1 MLPCIGPGAKSL
13 ALTGDSMGW
22 MEEAESLGKEVCQQ
36 QDLLGLQKLF
46 LEGLGLPTDGS
57 GDSFTELQ
65 DQRPEG
71 EALKVRSQGYLYT
84 PARPSSCLG
93 ASEPWSTEA

>member
-1 MLPCIGPGAKSL
+1 MLPCTGPGAKSL
-13 ALTGDSMGW
+13 TLTGDSMGW

-46 LEGLGLPTDGS
+46 LEDLGLPTDGG

-71 EALKVRSQGYLYT
+71 EALKVRSQGYLHT